1 MPSANKHLRNAEAH
15 YRAAITAEADPAT
28 RAWAA
33 VALFYSAHQ
42 LVHAVLD
49 GESSLAPEMR
59 HPQSHGTGN
68 SGPQGTNT
76 LVAKVYRHIDL
87 HYKSLF
93 GTGKAVRYEGA
104 KVTPDDFRLLLTA
117 DYAPIA
123 AWARREL
130 TQRGRSLSPDWP

>member
-1 MPSANKHLRNAEAH
+1 MPSANKHLRNAERH
-15 YRAAITAEADPAT
+15 YRAAVAAGADPVT
-28 RAWAA
+28 RAWGA

-49 GESSLAPEMR
+49 GEDSLAEEMR
-59 HPQSHGTGN
+59 HPQSHGTGS

-93 GTGKAVRYEGA
+93 ATGKAVRYEGA
-104 KVTPDDFRLLLTA
+104 QVTEDDFQQLLLS
-117 DYAPIA
+117 DYGPIA
-123 AWARREL
+123 EWARAAL
-130 TQRGRSLSPDWP
+130 NKRGRTLADDWP